1 MISEVYTLEKS
12 PANSKRLRKMLV
24 FTLGFILSP
33 LSWWNDAVVNI
44 PISYLLSLP
53 FSLIDERLYLPAF
66 IAIYW
71 LTNVVGLVMMH
82 MGARGL
88 LNQAVKHPLRN
99 SLFISLAYTLLIVVL
114 VLSGLLS
121 APTGN

>member
-1 MISEVYTLEKS
+1 MNSEAYKLDK
-12 PANSKRLRKMLV
+12 PPINRQRLRQMFLLTV
-24 FTLGFILSP
+24 GFILSP

-53 FSLIDERLYLPAF
+53 FSLVDERLFLPAF

-82 MGARGL
+82 MGGRGL
-88 LNQAVKHPLRN
+88 LNQPIDHPLRH
-99 SLFISLAYTLLIVVL
+99 SLFISLAYTLLILLL
-114 VLSGLLS
+114 VLTGLLPS
-121 APTGN
+121 PT

>member
-1 MISEVYTLEKS
+1 MNPELYKLEK
-12 PANSKRLRKMLV
+12 PPINKQRLRQMAM
-24 FTLGFILSP
+24 FTVGFILSP

-53 FSLIDERLYLPAF
+53 FSLADERLYLPAF

-82 MGARGL
+82 IGGKGL
-88 LNQAVKHPLRN
+88 LDQPIGHLLRH
-99 SLFISLAYTLLIVVL
+99 SLIISLAYTLLILVL
-114 VLSGLLS
+114 VLTGLLP
-121 APTGN
+121 APT

>member
-1 MISEVYTLEKS
+1 MVLLT
-12 PANSKRLRKMLV
+12 V
-24 FTLGFILSP
+24 GFILSP

-53 FSLIDERLYLPAF
+53 FSMIDERLYLPAF

-82 MGARGL
+82 MGGRGL
-88 LNQAVKHPLRN
+88 LTQAIHHPLQK
-99 SLFISLAYTLLIVVL
+99 SLFIAMAYTLLIVLL
-114 VLSGLLS
+114 VLSGLL
-121 APTGN
+121 PTPTWS